1 MCARYGMKRWLTIGP
16 LMFVFGTFVSHAR
29 ENISVAAIG
38 SYTTSTRFLYNVDR
52 NDIFIDDKYFS
63 YNFGFGLDVRMLAYS
78 DDVLIGF
85 NIEKI
90 KTLDQTA
97 RVVYTNGQEYNIPVS
112 EGFIV
117 YPFEI
122 SGYFLIPF
130 SSEDVRVYLGG
141 GVGWYFGER
150 IYSIASA
157 QAVTLNSPSGF
168 GIHVLTGA
176 DVRLTSKIAVRG
188 ELKFRDPQFDSVN
201 QFAESSTTYN
211 GLKVLLDSSLSKTR
225 VNLNGITYGL
235 GLVLLL

>member
-1 MCARYGMKRWLTIGP
+1 MKRWLTIAT
-16 LMFVFGTFVSHAR
+16 LMLVFGSTVCHAR
-29 ENISVAAIG
+29 EIISVAAKG
-38 SYTTSTRFLYNVDR
+38 SYTTSTRFLYNIDR

-78 DDVLIGF
+78 DDILIGV

-90 KTLDQTA
+90 KTLDKTTKL
-97 RVVYTNGQEYNIPVS
+97 VYGNGIPVS
-112 EGFIV
+112 EGFVV
-117 YPFEI
+117 YPLEF

-150 IYSIASA
+150 IYSVASA
-157 QAVTLNSPSGF
+157 QAATLNSPSGF

-176 DVRLTSKIAVRG
+176 DVRITSKIAVRG

-201 QFAESSTTYN
+201 RFEDSSTTYRGVTIN
-211 GLKVLLDSSLSKTR
+211 LDPSSSKTR

-235 GLVLLL
+235 GLVFLL

>member
-1 MCARYGMKRWLTIGP
+1 MKRWATIGT
-16 LMFVFGTFVSHAR
+16 LMLVVGSTVCHAR
-29 ENISVAAIG
+29 ENISVAAKG
-38 SYTTSTRFLYNVDR
+38 SYTTSTRFLYHVDR

-63 YNFGFGLDVRMLAYS
+63 YNFGFGLDVRILAYS
-78 DDVLIGF
+78 DDILIGI

-97 RVVYTNGQEYNIPVS
+97 TQVHRNGQEYNIPIS
-112 EGFIV
+112 EGFVV
-117 YPFEI
+117 YPFEL

-130 SSEDVRVYLGG
+130 SSEDARVYLGG
-141 GVGWYFGER
+141 GVGWYYGER

-157 QAVTLNSPSGF
+157 RAATLNSPSGF

-176 DVRLTSKIAVRG
+176 DVRITSRIAVRG

-201 QFAESSTTYN
+201 RFAGTSTTYE
-211 GLKVLLDSSLSKTR
+211 GLKINLDTSSSKTR

-235 GLVLLL
+235 GLVFLL

>member
-1 MCARYGMKRWLTIGP
+1 MKRWLTIGA
-16 LMFVFGTFVSHAR
+16 LMFVFGSTVCHAG
-29 ENISVAAIG
+29 ENISVAAKG
-38 SYTTSTRFLYNVDR
+38 SYTTSTRFLYNVER

-63 YNFGFGLDVRMLAYS
+63 YNFGFGLDVRMLAFS
-78 DDVLIGF
+78 DDILIGV

-90 KTLDQTA
+90 KTLGQTTKLVYGNGLSYSIPVTEGF
-97 RVVYTNGQEYNIPVS
+97 VVYPV
-112 EGFIV
+112 EL
-117 YPFEI
+117 

-130 SSEDVRVYLGG
+130 SSEDARVYLGG

-157 QAVTLNSPSGF
+157 QAATLNSPSGF

-176 DVRLTSKIAVRG
+176 DVRITSKIAVRG

-201 QFAESSTTYN
+201 RFEESSTTYN
-211 GLKVLLDSSLSKTR
+211 GLKILLDPSSSKTR

-235 GLVLLL
+235 GLVFLL

>member
-1 MCARYGMKRWLTIGP
+1 MKRWLTIGT
-16 LMFVFGTFVSHAR
+16 LMLVFGSSVCHAR
-29 ENISVAAIG
+29 ENISVAAKG

-78 DDVLIGF
+78 DDILIGV

-90 KTLDQTA
+90 KTLDQTT
-97 RVVYTNGQEYNIPVS
+97 RLDYRNGLSYSVPVS
-112 EGFIV
+112 EGFVV
-117 YPFEI
+117 YPVEI

-130 SSEDVRVYLGG
+130 SSDVARFYLGG

-150 IYSIASA
+150 IYSIGGA
-157 QAVTLNSPSGF
+157 QAATLNSPSGF

-176 DVRLTSKIAVRG
+176 DVRITSKIAVRG

-201 QFAESSTTYN
+201 RFEETSTTYN
-211 GLKVLLDSSLSKTR
+211 GLKIPLDTSSSKTR

-235 GLVLLL
+235 GLVFLL

>member
-1 MCARYGMKRWLTIGP
+1 MKRWVTIGT
-16 LMFVFGTFVSHAR
+16 LMLVFGSTVCHAR
-29 ENISVAAIG
+29 ENISVAAKG

-63 YNFGFGLDVRMLAYS
+63 YNFGFGLDVRILAYS
-78 DDVLIGF
+78 DDILIGI

-97 RVVYTNGQEYNIPVS
+97 TPVYRNGQEYSIPVS
-112 EGFIV
+112 EGFVV
-117 YPFEI
+117 YPFEL

-130 SSEDVRVYLGG
+130 SSEDARVYLGG
-141 GVGWYFGER
+141 GVGWYYGER

-157 QAVTLNSPSGF
+157 RAATLNSPSGF

-176 DVRLTSKIAVRG
+176 DVRITSRIAVRG

-201 QFAESSTTYN
+201 RFEESSTTYN
-211 GLKVLLDSSLSKTR
+211 GLKILLDPSSSKTR

-235 GLVLLL
+235 GLVFLL